1 MNVNALK
8 IIIIKQR
15 KFNRLHQ
22 FKKDFNYI
30 TVNSYTN
37 SQFDRVIC
45 SPPPPKQ
52 HVEQH
57 NIDFND
63 AQSVFFFVPDRCIA
77 FIYIWR
83 PRDSPI
89 SREVRQSQRVCSQ
102 AWLNMFWT
110 SSYKWSHNTHTH
122 TSSPHPSLPLAI
134 LFSPHDDR
142 IKHKCRAREPSDAMM
157 LNRHD
162 QRTRKSAHSRACL
175 INDIRG
181 RREERSPAAR
191 CGGGL
196 HQAQQQQQQR
206 VGGWVSFV
214 LPLTEPNIL
223 EMYIRNKD
231 SDIEYDD
238 DDDASERFVFFA
250 RLAQFTFRFACVILW
265 VR

>member
-1 MNVNALK
+1 MFPPHPNSMSNNIISISTTRSPSSSFLTDAL
-8 IIIIKQR
+8 R
-15 KFNRLHQ
+15 
-22 FKKDFNYI
+22 
-30 TVNSYTN
+30 SYTYEGHAIHRYPEKCDN
-37 SQFDRVIC
+37 LSECVRKLDWIC
-45 SPPPPKQ
+45 FGP
-52 HVEQH
+52 V
-57 NIDFND
+57 
-63 AQSVFFFVPDRCIA
+63 
-77 FIYIWR
+77 
-83 PRDSPI
+83 PI
-89 SREVRQSQRVCSQ
+89 SDH
-102 AWLNMFWT
+102 
-110 SSYKWSHNTHTH
+110 KTHTH

-250 RLAQFTFRFACVILW
+250 RLARSDLRVWFFGLDRILLLSRNGIW
-265 VR
+265 LLYSLIIQS